1 MEIKGLPKSF
11 DNNTEEMWEIINIF
25 LADLVDVVGF
35 IHVGDDDFSFDG
47 GEKNRLNIHFDRES
61 KKIAVPSITLHH
73 TDNGYGERVLTLLE
87 KFAKR
92 EGYTSIEL
100 LFVYDNVIHD
110 FACNHNFTKVRLQ
123 SDKDFGNVCNWIK
136 QVG

>member
-1 MEIKGLPKSF
+1 MEIKGLPKAF

-47 GEKNRLNIHFDRES
+47 GEKNQLNIHFDGEA
-61 KKIAVPSITLHH
+61 KKIVIPSITLHH
-73 TDNGYGERVLTLLE
+73 TDKGYGERVLTLLE

-92 EGYTSIEL
+92 EGYKSIEL
-100 LFVYDNVIHD
+100 LFVYDKVIHE
-110 FACNHNFTKVRLQ
+110 FAENNNFTRLKVH
-123 SDKDFGNVCNWIK
+123 SETDFGNISNWIK